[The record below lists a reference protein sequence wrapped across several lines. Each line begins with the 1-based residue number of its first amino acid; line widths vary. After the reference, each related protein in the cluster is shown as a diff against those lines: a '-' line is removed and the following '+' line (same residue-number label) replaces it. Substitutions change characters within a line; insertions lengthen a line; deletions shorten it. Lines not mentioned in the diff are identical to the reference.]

1 MVLNAFVY
9 VTLYF
14 YLRASTYIN
23 KCLIKS
29 IISKTDFTP
38 HSCTNP
44 LKYLFIYEINSFL
57 IVTTLA
63 IQKKLCQVSDYYLK

>member
-14 YLRASTYIN
+14 YLRAITYIN

-63 IQKKLCQVSDYYLK
+63 IHKKTVSGV